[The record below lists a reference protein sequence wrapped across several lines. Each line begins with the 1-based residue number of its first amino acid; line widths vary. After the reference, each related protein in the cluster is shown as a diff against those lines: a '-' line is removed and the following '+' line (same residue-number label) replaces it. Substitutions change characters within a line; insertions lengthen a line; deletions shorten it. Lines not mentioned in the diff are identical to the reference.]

1 MSLNQVK
8 ETSCDITWRKRSIT
22 FVVIE
27 KSKFKWYGKAIW
39 VVCPKGTTFLESSNK
54 YLIFTCGIAG
64 PCARI
69 LFWGYILNENYF
81 LDKVQSISGA
91 VVFQKIEEDREE
103 EAHQAKI
110 AATAVSS
117 LFFI

>member
-1 MSLNQVK
+1 MRNQ
-8 ETSCDITWRKRSIT
+8 SDWN
-22 FVVIE
+22 
-27 KSKFKWYGKAIW
+27 GKAIW

-54 YLIFTCGIAG
+54 HLIFTCGAVG

-69 LFWGYILNENYF
+69 LFWGYIFNENNI
-81 LDKVQSISGA
+81 LDNVLSISGA
-91 VVFQKIEEDREE
+91 VIFQKIEEDREE